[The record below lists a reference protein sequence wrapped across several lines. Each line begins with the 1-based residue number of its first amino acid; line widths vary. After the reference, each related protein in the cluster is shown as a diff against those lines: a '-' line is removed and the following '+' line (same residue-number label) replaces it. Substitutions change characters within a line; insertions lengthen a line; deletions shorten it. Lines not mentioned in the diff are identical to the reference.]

1 MDRRSFI
8 AAGTIAGA
16 ALGAAASSSSAQQL
30 ENGTPFKLK
39 YAPHHGFFKHHAG
52 EDYLSQLQFS
62 AEAGFRAWEDNSMMG
77 RPVELQ
83 TKAGALMEKLGV
95 EMGVFVALAD
105 FGNNDMVTKTDKEYQ
120 DHLRGIMKNA
130 VECAKRVNAKWCTVV
145 PGKVN
150 NKLEHDYQMANC
162 IENLK
167 VMAEVCEPSGLVMVL
182 ESLNWWA
189 NHDGLFL
196 TKIPQAYLVCKA
208 VGSPSCKILD
218 DLYHQQIQE
227 GNLIPNMEKA
237 WSEIAYIQVGDNPG
251 RKEPTS
257 GEINY
262 KNIFK
267 WLHNKGY
274 QGIVGMEHGMSK
286 GGKEGE
292 AALINAYREC
302 DSF

>member
-8 AAGTIAGA
+8 VAGAIAGA
-16 ALGAAASSSSAQQL
+16 GLGPMASNLEAQD
-30 ENGTPFKLK
+30 TAKKPFKLK

-52 EDYLSQLQFS
+52 EDYLGQVQFA
-62 AEAGFRAWEDNSMMG
+62 AEVGFRAWEDNGMMG
-77 RPVELQ
+77 RPVDFQ
-83 TKAGALMEKLGV
+83 KKAGIMMEKLGI
-95 EMGVFVALAD
+95 EMGVFVAHAA
-105 FGNNDMVTKTDKEYQ
+105 FGSNDMVTKTDQGYQ
-120 DHLRGIMKNA
+120 DHLRNIMKNA

-145 PGKVN
+145 PSTVN

-162 IENLK
+162 VENLK

-182 ESLNWWA
+182 EPLNWWA

-196 TKIPQAYLVCKA
+196 NKIPQAYLVCKA

-218 DLYHQQIQE
+218 DLYHQQVQE
-227 GNLIPNMEKA
+227 GNLIPNMDKA
-237 WSEIAYIQVGDNPG
+237 WSEISYIQVGDNPG
-251 RKEPTS
+251 RNEPTS

-262 KNIFK
+262 NNIFK

-274 QGIVGMEHGMSK
+274 QGIIGMEHGISK

-292 AALINAYREC
+292 VALIDAYHAC
-302 DSF
+302 DNF